1 MSRCVGGSW
10 HLFKLTVLT
19 GCISSWLGN
28 EQQTINRLS
37 CLTSTQAKKNKNHC
51 VKAADV
57 SHQITPGEPECDFS
71 SFFVECHLICFPLC
85 CIVSRAGHHTVYIGV
100 HVPKSYHRR
109 RRHRRKSSHK
119 DKRERTEHGTE
130 GYKSDGETADE
141 TVTNVLKPLSEFWW
155 SAWGKAS
162 HL

>member
-1 MSRCVGGSW
+1 MSHKPSIDYVFRHQHKPKKTPLMCQSSRRFPSDHTGRTSSRCVCPSGRW
-10 HLFKLTVLT
+10 YNLPEFK
-19 GCISSWLGN
+19 
-28 EQQTINRLS
+28 INVIFFFFSFSFFLLS
-37 CLTSTQAKKNKNHC
+37 VIWSASPPLHC
-51 VKAADV
+51 VA
-57 SHQITPGEPECDFS
+57 
-71 SFFVECHLICFPLC
+71 
-85 CIVSRAGHHTVYIGV
+85 AGHHTVYIGV

-119 DKRERTEHGTE
+119 DKRERAEHGTE

-141 TVTNVLKPLSEFWW
+141 AVTNVLKPLSEFWW